1 MLTHRVRQPMTRAM
15 LRLLPDHLL
24 PDVLQV
30 ILVEHLIHVV
40 NQEADITARAV
51 LAAVSLIRVL
61 HVRAVVRLIVE
72 AVQQLMIHTLPV
84 VAVEAATV
92 AHTLQE
98 EVAVAEEADIPVEA
112 VEVLVA
118 VVEVD
123 VLEEEDNRLN
133 LLKKRHL
140 HDD

>member
-1 MLTHRVRQPMTRAM
+1 MTRAM

>member
-1 MLTHRVRQPMTRAM
+1 
-15 LRLLPDHLL
+15 
-24 PDVLQV
+24 
-30 ILVEHLIHVV
+30 
-40 NQEADITARAV
+40 
-51 LAAVSLIRVL
+51 
-61 HVRAVVRLIVE
+61 
-72 AVQQLMIHTLPV
+72 MIHTLPV